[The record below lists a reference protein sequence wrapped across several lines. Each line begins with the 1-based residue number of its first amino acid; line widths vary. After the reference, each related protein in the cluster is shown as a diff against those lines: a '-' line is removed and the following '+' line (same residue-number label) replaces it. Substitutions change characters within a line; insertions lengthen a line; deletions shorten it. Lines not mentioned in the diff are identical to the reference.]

1 MDRAI
6 AGADDTNELD
16 FFGRNHFSTQQAAL
30 AWAKSTG
37 NDFNGKIGREH
48 NAMTERGARNDW
60 GFEQEVRCMLSR
72 PGTMQNRTRFG
83 EISFQLQKDY
93 WRSFCEGPRNAENA
107 GDVN

>member
-1 MDRAI
+1 MDRTLAR
-6 AGADDTNELD
+6 ADASDELD
-16 FFGRNHFSTQQAAL
+16 FVGGNHFSTQQAAL
-30 AWAKSTG
+30 AWAKSPG
-37 NDFNGKIGREH
+37 HDSNGTIGRGH

-60 GFEQEVRCMLSR
+60 GFEQEVRGMLSR

-107 GDVN
+107 GDAN